1 MTNIFSTPAKRA
13 NRNGL
18 FAAAVETL
26 EKEGYKVERIAR
38 IGKSSVR
45 RITMNG
51 VSKIVSIRTS
61 QDKWIAFPRNE
72 KNDGWGTLEGVDMVV
87 AASVDDQHNPR
98 FANIHLI
105 PGDEMRT
112 RFDRAYE
119 ARKKAGYALP
129 DRRGIWISLY
139 EPEAN
144 DPVNRVGAGAG
155 LKHPPVA
162 QVPLIPGSAV
172 HTAEVEEP
180 GDGAGADTTPAAAPV
195 VEQPLTIPEAKRR
208 LALTIGCDPTDI
220 NITVNS

>member
-26 EKEGYKVERIAR
+26 ERQGYKVERIAR

-45 RITMNG
+45 RITKNG
-51 VSKIVSIRTS
+51 VSQKVSIRTS

-72 KNDGWGTLEGVDMVV
+72 KNDGWGTLEDVDTVV

-98 FANIHLI
+98 FANIHLL
-105 PGDEMRT
+105 PGDEMRA

-119 ARKKAGYALP
+119 ARKKAGYSLP

-155 LKHPPVA
+155 LKHRAIA
-162 QVPLIPGSAV
+162 QVPLIPGSAEQK
-172 HTAEVEEP
+172 AEVERRE
-180 GDGAGADTTPAAAPV
+180 DEESDAAPSG
-195 VEQPLTIPEAKRR
+195 ESPLTIPEAKRR
-208 LALTIGCDPTDI
+208 LALSLGVNVEDI
-220 NITVNS
+220 KIMISS